1 VGAHSAVKTSW
12 IVSFIA
18 AAFAFGFASHGFAGT
33 DTTVPDFSPYLED
46 TVNPPDEE
54 VPLDFCQEW
63 NPEFEAN
70 GMHCCGKKAKW
81 VAGGGRR
88 GRRGRMER
96 ARCDAHRNRRTY
108 CDEITTDEKEYIEA
122 ANQGKA
128 GDLLE
133 FLSAQVAHR
142 PTQAYCSVNN
152 GFLVDGRAIVPT
164 KENILKIRSPD
175 RCTSFA
181 TEQMV
186 AMIEWLGREVKKEF
200 YEENPGIHV
209 LIGDVAAPRG
219 GCLAAMGG
227 RRGHKSHTVGE
238 DADIALLTPRGKKPS
253 PDFFHKDLQPKPN
266 WWFVKKIFH
275 NPYACVRVIFFD
287 RKQQAKLA
295 RAAVGD
301 PEWPVLR
308 KYLQHVPGHRDHF
321 HVRIGDGPG
330 APGCPAGVKSGD
342 DDDTDDAEE

>member
-1 VGAHSAVKTSW
+1 VNSSGLSVNKLLLAL
-12 IVSFIA
+12 ILIL
-18 AAFAFGFASHGFAGT
+18 GFAPSVGFAGQ
-33 DTTVPDFSPYLED
+33 DSTVPDFSPYLED
-46 TVNPPDEE
+46 SVNPPDEE

-70 GMHCCGKKAKW
+70 GMHCCGKKATW
-81 VAGGGRR
+81 VGRR
-88 GRRGRMER
+88 GHRGRMVK

-108 CDEITTDEKEYIEA
+108 CDEITTDEKEYVEA
-122 ANQGKA
+122 VNDGKV

-152 GFLVDGRAIVPT
+152 GFLVDGRAIVST
-164 KENILKIRSPD
+164 KDNILKIRSPE
-175 RCTSFA
+175 RCTNYA

-200 YEENPGIHV
+200 YDDNPGIHV

-287 RKQQAKLA
+287 RKQTAKLA

-308 KYLQHVPGHRDHF
+308 RFLQHVPGHRDHF

-330 APGCPAGVKSGD
+330 APGCPASKASD
-342 DDDTDDAEE
+342 DSDDTDESEE